1 MRFLNL
7 LQSKLMI
14 TSSIATSIAAWSA
27 IAGVAAT
34 AIGTG
39 VSYKASQNAAATN
52 EQFALM
58 NAQAA
63 SQGASQQGAMQA
75 AQAQLEAI
83 KQGKAQEAAY
93 ANAAGIRAQ
102 TERESGNAQENIRR
116 SREDFA
122 RMLAQQRAA
131 TASRGIVDTTGSPL
145 ELLVKGAETQALAEE
160 EMRYADEI
168 SRRQGFRSA
177 DLETIRGETSGID
190 VGMSLLSAAAA
201 RNNAAMGVSQAKLG
215 LFGARA
221 QSAGMR
227 SEAMGS
233 LISGIGGMARDAYSY
248 RRSASTTYKGA
259 KDTTAIRNLSDTSY

>member
-1 MRFLNL
+1 
-7 LQSKLMI
+7 MI

>member
-1 MRFLNL
+1 MGLEAA
-7 LQSKLMI
+7 
-14 TSSIATSIAAWSA
+14 TIATLTKIGSTIFKVGSVVAT
-27 IAGVAAT
+27 GVGA
-34 AIGTG
+34 G
-39 VSYKASQNAAATN
+39 VSYQASQNAAATN

-63 SQGASQQGAMQA
+63 SQGARQQGAMQA

-177 DLETIRGETSGID
+177 DLETIRGKTSGID

-248 RRSASTTYKGA
+248 RRSASTPYKDSTPI
-259 KDTTAIRNLSDTSY
+259 KNLSNNVY

>member
-1 MRFLNL
+1 
-7 LQSKLMI
+7 MI

-177 DLETIRGETSGID
+177 DLETIRGETAGID

-248 RRSASTTYKGA
+248 RRTTSTPYKGA

>member
-1 MRFLNL
+1 
-7 LQSKLMI
+7 MI

-34 AIGTG
+34 AVGTG

-63 SQGASQQGAMQA
+63 SQGARQQGAMQA

-93 ANAAGIRAQ
+93 ANAAGIRSQ

-177 DLETIRGETSGID
+177 DLETIRGKTAGID